1 MVAADGN
8 AGWQAS
14 LAALERLFEVPPV
27 RGAALSVA
35 VSIQWLRFVL
45 VPQREELRSK
55 TERLEYARHLFATR
69 FGAEAEG
76 WEVRLIE
83 GTAPGARLACA
94 MPPGLV
100 ADLQA
105 LCARAGVTLRRVEP
119 LAIAL
124 FNAHDAPLSTGRH
137 WFVVPEAGAAFVALL
152 DGGAWQG
159 VAVRRAAIGSAADLA
174 GLLEAEH
181 QFLGVEERVEQV
193 MAGAREGL
201 AQAAEENGYRFAWL
215 GAAGTQESEQAS

>member
-1 MVAADGN
+1 MAVDGN
-8 AGWQAS
+8 AGWQAA
-14 LAALERLFEVPPV
+14 LAALERLFEQLFEQRPV

-35 VSIQWLRFVL
+35 VSSEWLRFVL

-94 MPPGLV
+94 MPPGLI

-159 VAVRRAAIGSAADLA
+159 VAVRRAAIGLPADLA

-193 MAGAREGL
+193 LCVARAGMAQPA
-201 AQAAEENGYRFAWL
+201 
-215 GAAGTQESEQAS
+215 EQASYRFGWLAEAN